1 VAVPLRSVNT
11 RPAQSAPLPK
21 RTLAEETLVVLS
33 LSLLA
38 SAVFAIL
45 SLLEAPLRGVTVA
58 SVSQS
63 TQLARQ
69 VFGSLF
75 SLAPVWLVTY
85 LVRRSGEELAGI
97 GLAWDRPR
105 EDVTRGVLLF
115 VVVGVAGI
123 GVYLAAVAIGV
134 NRFVVPVPPLGQWWT
149 VPVLLLNAAEAALL
163 EEVVVVAYLVTRLRQ
178 LGLSEVGAIGASA
191 LLRGSYHLYQGWG
204 GFLGNVAMG
213 ILFGFVFVRTRR
225 AWPIVIAHFLLD
237 LAAGIGYLLFREHLP
252 GFA

>member
-1 VAVPLRSVNT
+1 MNT
-11 RPAQSAPLPK
+11 RPAPTVPLPK

-85 LVRRSGEELAGI
+85 LVRRSGEGLAGI

-105 EDVTRGVLLF
+105 EDVTRGALLF

-123 GVYLAAVAIGV
+123 GLYLAAVALGV
-134 NRFVVPVPPLGQWWT
+134 NRFVVPVPPLGRWWT

-178 LGLSEVGAIGASA
+178 LGVSEVGAIGASA

-213 ILFGFVFVRTRR
+213 VLFGFVFVRTRR

-237 LAAGIGYLLFREHLP
+237 VAAGIGYLLFREHLP

>member
-1 VAVPLRSVNT
+1 MTT
-11 RPAQSAPLPK
+11 RPAPAAPLPK

-85 LVRRSGEELAGI
+85 LVRRSGEGLGGI

-105 EDVTRGVLLF
+105 EDVSRGALLF

-123 GVYLAAVAIGV
+123 GLYLAAVALGV
-134 NRFVVPVPPLGQWWT
+134 NRFVVPVPPIGHWWT

-178 LGLSEVGAIGASA
+178 LGISEVGAIAASS

-213 ILFGFVFVRTRR
+213 VLFGFVFVRTRR

-237 LAAGIGYLLFREHLP
+237 VAAGIGYLLFREHLP

>member
-1 VAVPLRSVNT
+1 
-11 RPAQSAPLPK
+11 LP
-21 RTLAEETLVVLS
+21 RRLLAEETVIVLS

-69 VFGSLF
+69 IFGTLF
-75 SLAPVWLVTY
+75 SLAPVWLVVY
-85 LVRRSGEELAGI
+85 LVRRSGEGLEGIGLRWDQPRQDIARGSLLFLVVGTAGI
-97 GLAWDRPR
+97 GL
-105 EDVTRGVLLF
+105 
-115 VVVGVAGI
+115 
-123 GVYLAAVAIGV
+123 YLAAVALGV
-134 NRFVVPVPPLGQWWT
+134 NRFVVPVPPLGHWWT
-149 VPVLLLNAAEAALL
+149 VPVLLLNAAQAALL
-163 EEVVVVAYLVTRLRQ
+163 EEVVVVAYLITRLRQ
-178 LGLSEVGAIGASA
+178 LGLTEVAAIGASA

-213 ILFGFVFVRTRR
+213 VLFGFVFVRTKR

-237 LAAGIGYLLFREHLP
+237 AAAGIGFILFRKHLP
-252 GFA
+252 GFG

>member
-1 VAVPLRSVNT
+1 MRGQARL
-11 RPAQSAPLPK
+11 PLPR

-38 SAVFAIL
+38 SAVFAVL
-45 SLLEAPLRGVTVA
+45 SLLDAPLRGVTVA

-69 VFGSLF
+69 VFGSVF
-75 SLAPVWLVTY
+75 ALAPVWLVTY
-85 LVRRSGEELAGI
+85 LVRRSGEGLAGI

-105 EDVTRGVLLF
+105 QDVIRGAALF
-115 VVVGVAGI
+115 AIVGVAGI
-123 GVYLAAVAIGV
+123 GVYLGAVALGV
-134 NRFVVPVPPLGQWWT
+134 NRFVIPVPPIGHWWT
-149 VPVLLLNAAEAALL
+149 VPVLVLNAAEAALL
-163 EEVVVVAYLVTRLRQ
+163 EEVVVVAFLVTRLRQ
-178 LGLSEVGAIGASA
+178 LGLTEIAAVGASA

-213 ILFGFVFVRTRR
+213 VLFGFVFSRSRR

-237 LAAGIGYLLFREHLP
+237 VAAGVGYLVFREHLP
-252 GFA
+252 GFE

>member
-1 VAVPLRSVNT
+1 MSVDR
-11 RPAQSAPLPK
+11 RPAYAPPLPR

-58 SVSQS
+58 SVSQ
-63 TQLARQ
+63 TTHLARQ

-85 LVRRSGEELAGI
+85 LVRRSGEGLGGI
-97 GLAWDRPR
+97 GLSWDRPR
-105 EDVTRGVLLF
+105 EDVSRGALLF
-115 VVVGVAGI
+115 VVVGLGGI
-123 GVYLAAVAIGV
+123 GLYLAAVALGV
-134 NRFVVPVPPLGQWWT
+134 NRFVIPVPPIGHWWT

-178 LGLSEVGAIGASA
+178 LGVSQVGAIAASA
-191 LLRGSYHLYQGWG
+191 ILRGSYHLYQGWG

-213 ILFGFVFVRTRR
+213 VLFGFVFVRTRR

-237 LAAGIGYLLFREHLP
+237 VAAGIGYLLFREHLP
-252 GFA
+252 GFS